1 MGHSE
6 RNDVSAKMD
15 HTIRK
20 RELIQVNRRIDFMYV
35 RFGSLADIC
44 SARRH
49 VRFAPERWGNRP
61 VGLIVDHEN
70 EEIHA

>member
-20 RELIQVNRRIDFMYV
+20 RELIQVNTRIDFMYV
-35 RFGSLADIC
+35 LFGSEADIC
-44 SARRH
+44 SAR
-49 VRFAPERWGNRP
+49 ACPLYP
-61 VGLIVDHEN
+61 Q
-70 EEIHA
+70 